1 MSTIR
6 RRTFLAAGATA
17 GAAGLVAPA
26 TSQAVASSDPGLPA
40 PGPIYARHSNPA
52 DLGLLEAA
60 SLLRAGKLSST
71 ELVKACQDRIARR
84 NGEISF
90 AGTASDVNAWIRTY
104 PEIARNAAAAAD
116 TRLARARRQRRTLPA
131 LTGVPIG
138 LKDLYAV
145 KGLPV
150 TASSK
155 ILGGDEATGVD
166 AIAGNIASGN
176 ATVWRRLARQGMVLL
191 GHTHTDEF
199 AILGVTPQSGNP
211 WDTARTTG
219 GSSGGSAAALAAR
232 MTPAALGS
240 DTLGS
245 LRIPAAF
252 CGVSSIK
259 PTFGLLSSYGVI
271 PMSWSL
277 DTCGPM
283 ARSIADCSIML
294 SAMAGA
300 DPADP
305 STEVSG
311 RPSSSYPTLPR
322 RRSKPLA
329 GTRIGVPTNVGT
341 PDAGPG
347 QVLART
353 YRELR
358 ALGATLVEVAIPL
371 FSDSLEV
378 KLGNYV
384 DTLTYHSQWFPSRVA
399 EYGGPAAQILAAV
412 QAQDMR
418 ATDYLS
424 LMRDRATYQATWK
437 TFLAEHDL
445 DAVAL
450 LVSTA
455 DPVERGTLAT
465 QSPLTNPQNN
475 RLLTFMFNYLGYP
488 TVTVPGGT
496 SAASGLPV
504 GIQIVGAP
512 FSESS
517 LIQLA
522 IDLQA
527 RYPHYREA
535 PTFA

>member
-1 MSTIR
+1 MAAIG
-6 RRTFLAAGATA
+6 RRTILTAGATG
-17 GAAGLVAPA
+17 GAAGLAAPA
-26 TSQAVASSDPGLPA
+26 QARSSARGAPGLPA
-40 PGPIYARHSNPA
+40 PGPIYARASHPA
-52 DLGLLEAA
+52 DLGVLEAA
-60 SLLRAGKLSST
+60 SLLQAGKLSSV
-71 ELVKACQDRIARR
+71 ELTKACQDRIARR

-90 AGTASDVNAWIRTY
+90 AGSDSEINAWIRTY
-104 PEIARNAAAAAD
+104 PGIARKAARAAD
-116 TRLARARRQRRTLPA
+116 VRLARARSQRRRAPA

-145 KGLPV
+145 EGLPV
-150 TASSK
+150 TASSR
-155 ILGGDEATGVD
+155 ILGGDVATGVD
-166 AIAGNIASGN
+166 AVAGNIASGDS
-176 ATVWRRLARQGMVLL
+176 TVWKRLSRRGMVLL

-211 WDTARTTG
+211 WDTSLTTG

-259 PTFGLLSSYGVI
+259 PTFGLVSSYGVI

-283 ARSIADCSIML
+283 ARTVADCSLLL
-294 SAMAGA
+294 SAMAGR

-305 STEVSG
+305 STDTAA
-311 RPSSSYPTLPR
+311 RPPTSYPTLPR
-322 RRSKPLA
+322 RGAKPLA

-358 ALGATLVEVAIPL
+358 SLGATLVEVAIPL
-371 FSDSLEV
+371 FSESVAV

-384 DTLTYHSQWFPSRVA
+384 DTLSYHSQWFPSRAA
-399 EYGGPAAQILAAV
+399 EYGGPAAQILAATL
-412 QAQDMR
+412 AQDVR

-424 LMRDRATYQATWK
+424 LMRDRATYQAAWK
-437 TFLAEHDL
+437 SFMGKHDL

-455 DPVERGTLAT
+455 DPVERRALTTL
-465 QSPLTNPQNN
+465 SPATNPQND

-488 TVTVPGGT
+488 TVTVPGGVSEAT
-496 SAASGLPV
+496 GLPV
-504 GIQIVGAP
+504 GIQVVGAP
-512 FSESS
+512 FQERP
-517 LIQLA
+517 LIQVA

-527 RYPHYREA
+527 RYPHYREV